1 MNYCY
6 AGVEPIGVLFL
17 VLRGVTC
24 KFQFTSFRTVINYN
38 IKIFDKNAEMSEFGY
53 LSDGQ

>member
-6 AGVEPIGVLFL
+6 AGVEHIGVLFL

-38 IKIFDKNAEMSEFGY
+38 IKFFLNI
-53 LSDGQ
+53 